1 MYLDDVH
8 KINSEI
14 FYLIISK
21 YYLSCGKLK
30 QMGNDFWDWDT
41 LYVFKNGCLFG
52 LAILLKH

>member
-1 MYLDDVH
+1 MYLH

-30 QMGNDFWDWDT
+30 QIGNDFWDWDT